1 MPLLRSQRI
10 WGPSKFWFH
19 AVIDLIS
26 LSTKEQL
33 QRTEISLI
41 QLLACHESL
50 FCGIQSL
57 DYSECINEE
66 PCMQSP
72 GSFQEASA
80 TLGVAARSRQMH
92 SRQLWN
98 EDQEMDLGEKLDVES
113 KLRSWRESRA
123 KTPGKIAPSPLR
135 PYTPGHARSCPPSPS
150 VKSAKRTL
158 AADLDIS
165 SSRSR

>member
-1 MPLLRSQRI
+1 MPLIRSQ
-10 WGPSKFWFH
+10 SAFW
-19 AVIDLIS
+19 VLIS
-26 LSTKEQL
+26 CCDYIYLHTKD
-33 QRTEISLI
+33 RYFFDT
-41 QLLACHESL
+41 SL

-66 PCMQSP
+66 LCMQSP

-98 EDQEMDLGEKLDVES
+98 EDQEMELGEKLDVES
-113 KLRSWRESRA
+113 KLRSWRDSRA

-165 SSRSR
+165 SSRPR

>member
-1 MPLLRSQRI
+1 
-10 WGPSKFWFH
+10 
-19 AVIDLIS
+19 
-26 LSTKEQL
+26 
-33 QRTEISLI
+33 
-41 QLLACHESL
+41 
-50 FCGIQSL
+50 
-57 DYSECINEE
+57 
-66 PCMQSP
+66 MQSP

-113 KLRSWRESRA
+113 KLRSWRDSRA

-165 SSRSR
+165 SSRARLV